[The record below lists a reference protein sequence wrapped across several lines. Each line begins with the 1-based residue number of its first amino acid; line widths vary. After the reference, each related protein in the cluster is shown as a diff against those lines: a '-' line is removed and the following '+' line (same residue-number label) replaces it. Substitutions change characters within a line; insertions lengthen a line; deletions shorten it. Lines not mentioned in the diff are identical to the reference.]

1 MPTDLIR
8 RIDCDLLYPQF
19 LSLYL
24 DTLAACQARGIIYYA
39 TFGTRTYDEQNALYA
54 QGRTTMAPSG
64 PLPGMPF
71 GRPVTN
77 AKGGQSAHNLGLA
90 TDSTHDSDSNT
101 ANGLQPDWKAENYIA
116 LRDEGMKRGLVSG
129 STFKSADWPHLQLAG
144 CVTGTE
150 LAPLAAIYESTEGDV
165 KTKLAAVWAHLD
177 TLSAVAV
184 GA

>member
-1 MPTDLIR
+1 MPTDLVR
-8 RIDCDLLYPQF
+8 RIDLGLLYPPF

-24 DTLAACQARGIIYYA
+24 DTLAACQARGVIYYA

-54 QGRTTMAPSG
+54 KGRTTMAPSG

-77 AKGGQSAHNLGLA
+77 AKGGQGGHNFGLCV
-90 TDSTHDSDSNT
+90 DSTHDSDSNA
-101 ANGLQPDWKAENYIA
+101 ANGLQPDWKAENYIP
-116 LRDEGMKRGLVSG
+116 LRDEGVKRGLSSG
-129 STFKSADWPHLQLAG
+129 STFRSADWPHLGLANFVSG
-144 CVTGTE
+144 AE

-165 KTKLAAVWAHLD
+165 KAKLAAVWAHLD
-177 TLSAVAV
+177 TLPAVA